1 MSAAGTTEG
10 YVSWLWDIL
19 RAMANAQT
27 IAVTTHGRYLVE
39 PPAEG
44 RSRGLIVGFHGYG
57 EPAEL
62 QLERLKSITGSDQT
76 MLVAVQ
82 GLHRFYRGP
91 TSDVVASWM
100 TRQDREL
107 AIDDNL
113 AYVSAVVAL
122 IARESDTRSPL
133 VFAGFSQGVAMAFR
147 SACASPL
154 PVAAV
159 LAVGG
164 DIPPELSDDQ
174 LAQLPVVLLA
184 RGSSDNWY
192 TQAKW
197 EADQARLRAAHV
209 ELMAVGFEGG
219 HEWHADVN
227 RQAGVLLERLKR

>member
-1 MSAAGTTEG
+1 
-10 YVSWLWDIL
+10 
-19 RAMANAQT
+19 MANEQT

-57 EPAEL
+57 ESAEV
-62 QLERLKSITGSDQT
+62 QLERLKSIAGSGRT
-76 MLVAVQ
+76 TLVAVQ
-82 GLHRFYRGP
+82 GLHRFYRGR

-113 AYVSAVVAL
+113 AYVSAVIAS
-122 IARESDTRSPL
+122 IARELDDRSPL

-154 PVAAV
+154 HVAAV
-159 LAVGG
+159 VAVGG
-164 DIPPELSDDQ
+164 DIPPELSNGQ
-174 LAQLPVVLLA
+174 LASVPAALLA
-184 RGSSDNWY
+184 RGSTDDWY
-192 TQAKW
+192 TPAKW
-197 EADQARLRAAHV
+197 EADQTRLRAAHV
-209 ELMAVGFEGG
+209 EVLAVGFDGG

-227 RQAGVLLERLKR
+227 RQAGVLFERLKR